1 MKPKIRL
8 ESLTLLGSRK
18 DYRVSF
24 KNGFNLISGP
34 TSTGKT
40 SILEM
45 IDYALGAKSHKS
57 YIEIGNSC
65 THVEL
70 VVEIG
75 NERFQLKRPLFDFKS
90 SVIVSNWNENE
101 QKFLFYNRYEVD
113 VPSNP
118 HSLSAFLI
126 EKLGL
131 ANITIR
137 GQAFSFRDIY
147 KYCYLKQTEIDNEDI
162 LGEKSWEKDFKRK
175 ATFEII
181 FKIFNE
187 AIEAYKKA
195 LEEKREEEKEL
206 SIRLEGIQDF
216 LKTLSIAGAS
226 ECAVIEKRLQD
237 EIVALQS
244 ELRKVKT
251 NKNVEPEESMML
263 RRKIEYLKNELD
275 LISEKKITQAQYI
288 NKLRLLHNQYG
299 GEIEKKKLAIEG
311 YIAFNDYEFLFCPN
325 CLKPLHRTANFETCC
340 LCGEEKGTDS
350 SELIIL
356 KKEIG
361 TLKRKSNEVL
371 KQIEEE
377 EREYDTIIREEG
389 RLKRNLHEAETEL
402 QQLSKDYIN
411 PQIERIEYINYEIG
425 RKNREAVDL
434 QRNMQ
439 MFGEVDRYNRLI
451 SDKRAAIK
459 GLSNSIRE
467 LTKNTISE
475 NELFACLSSTFVEV
489 LSAFEYPKL
498 STAYIDEKDYLPY
511 VRDRKYNDIGSLAA
525 VSLITIAY
533 YFTLLLVGRE
543 DRFAHPNLLIIDS
556 PRKNLGAQSA
566 DEEFRDEKIFNATIK
581 YLYEKS
587 EQYKDEV
594 QVIVVNNGHPS
605 FIPSECVVAEFDSD
619 GRDGLPVGLIDD
631 AP

>member
-1 MKPKIRL
+1 M
-8 ESLTLLGSRK
+8 
-18 DYRVSF
+18 
-24 KNGFNLISGP
+24 
-34 TSTGKT
+34 
-40 SILEM
+40 
-45 IDYALGAKSHKS
+45 
-57 YIEIGNSC
+57 
-65 THVEL
+65 
-70 VVEIG
+70 
-75 NERFQLKRPLFDFKS
+75 
-90 SVIVSNWNENE
+90 
-101 QKFLFYNRYEVD
+101 
-113 VPSNP
+113 
-118 HSLSAFLI
+118 
-126 EKLGL
+126 

-244 ELRKVKT
+244 ELRKVKA

-288 NKLRLLHNQYG
+288 NKLRLLHNQYD

-389 RLKRNLHEAETEL
+389 RLKSNLHEAETEL

-439 MFGEVDRYNRLI
+439 MFGEVDRYNQLI

>member
-8 ESLTLLGSRK
+8 ESLTLLGTRK
-18 DYRVSF
+18 NYRISF

-45 IDYALGAKSHKS
+45 IDYALGAKSHKA
-57 YIEIGNSC
+57 YIEIGSSC

-70 VVEIG
+70 VIEIG

-90 SVIVSNWNENE
+90 SVIVSDWNEDK
-101 QKFLFYNRYEVD
+101 QKFLFYNRFEVD

-118 HSLSAFLI
+118 QSLSAFLI

-137 GQAFSFRDIY
+137 GQAFSFRDIF
-147 KYCYLKQTEIDNEDI
+147 KYCYIKQTEIDNEDI

-181 FKIFNE
+181 FKTYNE
-187 AIEAYKKA
+187 VIEAYKKT
-195 LEEKREEEKEL
+195 LDEKKEEEKEL
-206 SIRLEGIQDF
+206 SIRLAGIQDF
-216 LKTLSIAGAS
+216 LKTLRIAGTS
-226 ECAVIEKRLQD
+226 ECAQIEKRLQN
-237 EIVALQS
+237 EIDTLQS
-244 ELRKVKT
+244 ELRKVK
-251 NKNVEPEESMML
+251 VEKKVESEESMRL
-263 RRKIEYLKNELD
+263 RRKIESLKNKLD
-275 LISEKKITQAQYI
+275 SISEKKITQAQYI
-288 NKLRLLHNQYG
+288 NKLHLLHNQYSS
-299 GEIEKKKLAIEG
+299 EIEKKKLAIEG

-325 CLKPLHRTANFETCC
+325 CLKPLHRTSSLETCC

-350 SELIIL
+350 SEVIMLR
-356 KKEIG
+356 KEVG

-377 EREYDTIIREEG
+377 DREYDTIIREE
-389 RLKRNLHEAETEL
+389 RILKSKLHEAEIEL
-402 QQLSKDYIN
+402 QQLSEDYID

-425 RKNREAVDL
+425 RKNRESIEL
-434 QRNMQ
+434 QKNMQ
-439 MFGEVDRYNRLI
+439 MFEEVDRYKQLL
-451 SDKRAAIK
+451 SDKQTAIK

-467 LTKNTISE
+467 LSKKTVSE
-475 NELFACLSSTFVEV
+475 IELFGRLSSTFETV

-498 STAYIDEKDYLPY
+498 STAYIDEKNYLPY
-511 VRDRKYNDIGSLAA
+511 VRGRKYDDIGSLAG

-533 YFTLLLVGRE
+533 YFTLLLVGR
-543 DRFAHPNLLIIDS
+543 DNLFAHPNLLIIDS
-556 PRKNLGAQSA
+556 PRKNLGAQAA

-581 YLYEKS
+581 YLYEKA
-587 EQYKDEV
+587 EQYKDEM

-619 GRDGLPVGLIDD
+619 GRDGLPIGLIDD
-631 AP
+631 AL

>member
-581 YLYEKS
+581 E
-587 EQYKDEV
+587 
-594 QVIVVNNGHPS
+594 P
-605 FIPSECVVAEFDSD
+605 
-619 GRDGLPVGLIDD
+619 LI
-631 AP
+631 

>member
-244 ELRKVKT
+244 ELRKVKA

-288 NKLRLLHNQYG
+288 NKLRLLHNQYD

-389 RLKRNLHEAETEL
+389 TLKRNLHEAETEL

-439 MFGEVDRYNRLI
+439 MFGEVDRYNQLI

-475 NELFACLSSTFVEV
+475 NELFARLSSTFVEV